1 MQTGIMSEAA
11 IAAAIRLLQDEDSRV
26 RRTCRTQLLATGD
39 AARPAL
45 EAAAASAD
53 PRLRVHARRL
63 LRSLELDAW
72 ARDFQA
78 LLRTTRLMSG
88 GSQILEVG
96 LEALVR
102 FPGLAE
108 GDPACF
114 RRRLDALVA
123 ELHPLVAGRSSLTAA
138 RRLSQVLA
146 HRHDL
151 AGQRLPCGVQSSWL
165 PDRVLQSARGPSSVL
180 AAIYLIVARRSGI
193 DATGVCLPDFVLVRL
208 HGRRRI
214 LVDPYH
220 RGRTVTKADCLRYL
234 RRVLPARPV
243 LEQLADVSDV
253 EVLDRVVEDLILVHD
268 RPADGELRD
277 ALRRARTVL
286 APGRVQTHG

>member
-1 MQTGIMSEAA
+1 MTEAA
-11 IAAAIRLLQDEDSRV
+11 IAAAIRLLEDDDSRV
-26 RRTCRTQLLATGD
+26 RRTCRTRLLASGE

-45 EAAAASAD
+45 EAAASSAD
-53 PRLRVHARRL
+53 PHVRVRARAL
-63 LRSLELDAW
+63 LRSIELDAW
-72 ARDFQA
+72 VRDFHA
-78 LLRTTRLMSG
+78 SLRTTRLLTSG
-88 GSQILEVG
+88 DRILEVG

-108 GDPACF
+108 GDPAAF

-123 ELHPLVAGRSSLTAA
+123 ELHPLVSGRSSLTAA
-138 RRLSQVLA
+138 RRLSQTLA
-146 HRHDL
+146 QRHDL
-151 AGQRLPCGVQSSWL
+151 AGERVPCGHQASWL

-180 AAIYLIVARRSGI
+180 AAIYLIVARRAGI

-234 RRVLPARPV
+234 RRALPSRPA
-243 LEQLADVSDV
+243 LDQLADVSDV

-268 RPADGELRD
+268 RPSDGELRD
-277 ALRRARTVL
+277 ALRHARTVL
-286 APGRVQTHG
+286 APGRAQAHG